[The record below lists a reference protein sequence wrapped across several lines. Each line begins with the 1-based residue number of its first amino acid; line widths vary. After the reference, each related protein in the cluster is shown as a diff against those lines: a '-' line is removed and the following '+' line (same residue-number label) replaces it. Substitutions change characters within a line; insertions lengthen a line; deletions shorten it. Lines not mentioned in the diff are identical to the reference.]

1 MAFTQSNR
9 QLQIKTPLGPDELL
23 ILKMEGQEELGRVFH
38 YTLDMLSDNESISPD
53 DLLGKKITVE
63 MDMVNTSKRYFD
75 GYVSQFTQV
84 GHIAYFAH
92 YRATLRPWFWL
103 LTQTSDCRIFQH
115 KTVPDIV
122 KEVFGEN
129 GFSDFEERLS
139 GSYREWE
146 YCVQYRET
154 DFNFVS
160 RLLEQEGIY
169 YFFKHEAGKHTLI
182 LCDDYSSHSVL
193 EAYSDIPYLPPT
205 EAGSSRF
212 RDYISSWKFSKSVRP
227 GKYVHTDYDFT
238 KPKSDLSTNALQP
251 RSHPYADYEIYDY
264 PGEYEVPPDGDNYA
278 SYRIQELQAGHEVLG
293 GKGNARGVTTGGL
306 FTMTDHPRGDQNREY
321 LITGASY
328 TLQSDA
334 FESVPEIA
342 QGPLYLCEFSCMDS
356 KESFRTARTTPK
368 PMVQGPQT
376 AVVVGPAG
384 EEIYTDEY
392 GRVKLHFHWDRYDS
406 RDENSSCWV
415 RVAQVWAGK
424 NWGAMHIPRI
434 GQEVIVDFLEGDPD
448 RPIVTGRVY
457 NADQMPPYE
466 LPANM
471 TQSGIKSRSTKGG
484 NPSTF
489 NEIRFE
495 DKKGSEELYIHAEK
509 NHTNIT
515 ESSRNENVGYNRSLT
530 VGHDKSETVNNDK
543 TITIAKNHTETIGLN
558 MSETV
563 GVDRTE
569 MVGSN
574 KSETVGVNSTETVGA
589 IKALTIGG
597 LYQVSVGGAMNETV
611 AGAKAEEVG
620 GAKLEAVAGD
630 RKASVGG
637 DRGESVGGDLTEEVD
652 GKKECAIKGK
662 YEIKTQ
668 DEFKLEAATKIV
680 MKTGA
685 ASISMEPSGKIE
697 VSGTDVTFKT
707 AAGKVH
713 IDPGGII
720 TIKGTMVKINT

>member
-9 QLQIKTPLGPDELL
+9 QLQVKTPLGPDELL
-23 ILKMEGQEELGRVFH
+23 ILKLEGREELGRPFEFTVD
-38 YTLDMLSDNESISPD
+38 LLSDNESVSPD
-53 DLLGKKITVE
+53 DLLGKKMTVE
-63 MDMVNTSKRYFD
+63 MDMVNTTKRYFD
-75 GYVSQFTQV
+75 GYVSRFTQV
-84 GHIAYFAH
+84 GHMAFFAH

-103 LTQTSDCRIFQH
+103 LTQTSDCRIFQN
-115 KTVPDIV
+115 KRVPDIV

-169 YFFKHEAGKHTLI
+169 YFFKHEAGKHTLV

-193 EAYSDIPYLPPT
+193 EAYSEIPYLPPT

-212 RDYISSWKFSKSVRP
+212 RDYIHSWRFSKSVRP
-227 GKYVHTDYDFT
+227 GKYVHTDYDFK
-238 KPKSDLSTNALQP
+238 KPKSDLLRNALQS
-251 RSHPYADYEIYDY
+251 RSHAYAEYEIYDY
-264 PGEYEVPPDGDNYA
+264 PGEYEVPSDGEGYA
-278 SYRIQELQAGHEVLG
+278 KHRIQELQAGHEVLE

-306 FTMTDHPRGDQNREY
+306 FTMTEHPRGDQNREY

-328 TLQSDA
+328 SLHADA
-334 FESVPEIA
+334 FESVAEIA
-342 QGPLYLCEFSCMDS
+342 QGPLYVCEFSCMDS

-457 NADQMPPYE
+457 NADQMPPYG

-484 NPSTF
+484 SGDNF

-495 DKKGSEELYIHAEK
+495 DKKGSEQLYVHAEK
-509 NHTNIT
+509 NQDNIVENNET
-515 ESSRNENVGYNRSLT
+515 TSVGNDRTENVG
-530 VGHDKSETVNNDK
+530 HDES
-543 TITIAKNHTETIGLN
+543 ITIANDRTESVGNNESITIGVN
-558 MSETV
+558 RTETV
-563 GVDRTE
+563 GSNESVSIGSNRS
-569 MVGSN
+569 VNIGSN
-574 KSETVGVNSTETVGA
+574 KSETIGTNKTETIGA
-589 IKALTIGG
+589 AKALTIGAG
-597 LYQVSVGGAMNETV
+597 YQVSVGGGMNETV
-611 AGAKAEEVG
+611 GASKSMQI
-620 GAKLEAVAGD
+620 
-630 RKASVGG
+630 ASSLS
-637 DRGESVGGDLTEEVD
+637 ESVGSDRAVSVGKNQATTIGDSDSLTVGKNLVIEAGDSVTIKTGKASITMKKD
-652 GKKECAIKGK
+652 GTIAIQGKDITVKGSGGVNVKASKNVVIKGK
-662 YEIKTQ
+662 
-668 DEFKLEAATKIV
+668 
-680 MKTGA
+680 
-685 ASISMEPSGKIE
+685 
-697 VSGTDVTFKT
+697 
-707 AAGKVH
+707 KVLQ
-713 IDPGGII
+713 
-720 TIKGTMVKINT
+720 N

>member
-9 QLQIKTPLGPDELL
+9 QLQVKTPLGPDELL
-23 ILKMEGQEELGRVFH
+23 ILKMEAREELGRLYEFTVD
-38 YTLDMLSDNESISPD
+38 LLSDNESISAD
-53 DLLGKKITVE
+53 DLLGKKMTVE
-63 MDMVNTSKRYFD
+63 MDMVNTTKRYFD
-75 GYVSQFTQV
+75 GYVSRFTQI
-84 GHIAYFAH
+84 GHMAFFAH

-103 LTQTSDCRIFQH
+103 LTQTSDCRIFQN

-169 YFFKHEAGKHTLI
+169 YFFKHEAGKHTLV
-182 LCDDYSSHSVL
+182 LCDDYGSHRVL
-193 EAYSDIPYLPPT
+193 EAYSEIPYLPPT

-212 RDYISSWKFSKSVRP
+212 RDYIHSWRFSKSVRP
-227 GKYVHTDYDFT
+227 GKYVHTDYDFK
-238 KPKSDLSTNALQP
+238 KPKSDLLRNALQS
-251 RSHPYADYEIYDY
+251 RSHSYAEYEIYDY
-264 PGEYEVPPDGDNYA
+264 PGEYEVPSDGEGYA
-278 SYRIQELQAGHEVLG
+278 KHRIQELQAGHEVLE

-306 FTMTDHPRGDQNREY
+306 FTMTEHPRGDQNREY

-328 TLQSDA
+328 SLHADA
-334 FESVPEIA
+334 FESVAEIA
-342 QGPLYLCEFSCMDS
+342 QGPLYVCEFSCMDS
-356 KESFRTARTTPK
+356 KEIFRTARTTPK

-457 NADQMPPYE
+457 NADQMPPYG

-484 NPSTF
+484 SGDNF

-495 DKKGSEELYIHAEK
+495 DKKGNEQLYVHAEK
-509 NHTNIT
+509 NQDNIVENNET
-515 ESSRNENVGYNRSLT
+515 TSVGNDRTENVG
-530 VGHDKSETVNNDK
+530 HDE
-543 TITIAKNHTETIGLN
+543 TITIANDRTESVGNNESITIGVN
-558 MSETV
+558 RTETV
-563 GVDRTE
+563 GSNESVSIGSNRS
-569 MVGSN
+569 VNIGSN
-574 KSETVGVNSTETVGA
+574 KSETVGVNKAETIGA
-589 IKALTIGG
+589 AKALTIGAG
-597 LYQVSVGGAMNETV
+597 YQVSVGAGMNETV
-611 AGAKAEEVG
+611 GASKSMQIASSLSETVG
-620 GAKLEAVAGD
+620 SDRAVSVGKNQATTIGDSDTLTVGKNLVIEAGD
-630 RKASVGG
+630 SVTIKTGKASITMKKDGTIAIQGKDITVKGSGG
-637 DRGESVGGDLTEEVD
+637 VD
-652 GKKECAIKGK
+652 VKASKNVVIKGK
-662 YEIKTQ
+662 
-668 DEFKLEAATKIV
+668 
-680 MKTGA
+680 
-685 ASISMEPSGKIE
+685 
-697 VSGTDVTFKT
+697 
-707 AAGKVH
+707 KVLQ
-713 IDPGGII
+713 
-720 TIKGTMVKINT
+720 N

>member
-9 QLQIKTPLGPDELL
+9 QLQVKTPLGPDELL
-23 ILKMEGQEELGRVFH
+23 ILKLEGREELGRPFEFTVD
-38 YTLDMLSDNESISPD
+38 LLSDNESVSPD
-53 DLLGKKITVE
+53 DLLGKKMTVE
-63 MDMVNTSKRYFD
+63 MDMVNTTKRYFD
-75 GYVSQFTQV
+75 GYVSRFTQV
-84 GHIAYFAH
+84 GHMAFFAH

-103 LTQTSDCRIFQH
+103 LTQTSDCRIFQN
-115 KTVPDIV
+115 KRVPDIV

-169 YFFKHEAGKHTLI
+169 YFFKHEAGKHTLV

-193 EAYSDIPYLPPT
+193 EAYSEIPYLPPT

-212 RDYISSWKFSKSVRP
+212 RDYIHSWRFSKSVRP
-227 GKYVHTDYDFT
+227 GKYVHTDYDFK
-238 KPKSDLSTNALQP
+238 KPKSDLLRNALQS
-251 RSHPYADYEIYDY
+251 RSHAYAEYEIYDY
-264 PGEYEVPPDGDNYA
+264 PGEYEVPSDGEGYA
-278 SYRIQELQAGHEVLG
+278 KHRIQELQAGHEVLE

-306 FTMTDHPRGDQNREY
+306 FTMTEHPRGDQNREY

-328 TLQSDA
+328 SLHADA
-334 FESVPEIA
+334 FESVAEIA
-342 QGPLYLCEFSCMDS
+342 QGPLYVCEFSCMDS

-457 NADQMPPYE
+457 NADQMPPYG

-484 NPSTF
+484 SGDNF

-515 ESSRNENVGYNRSLT
+515 ENSRNENVGYNRSLT
-530 VGHDKSETVNNDK
+530 VGHDKTETVNNDK
-543 TITIAKNHTETIGLN
+543 TITVAKNHTETVGLN

-569 MVGSN
+569 AVGSN
-574 KSETVGVNSTETVGA
+574 KSETVGINSTETVGA

-620 GAKLEAVAGD
+620 GIKLETVGGD

-637 DRGESVGGDLTEEVD
+637 DRGESVGGDLTEAVD

-662 YEIKTQ
+662 YNIDTQ